1 MAGLVRFYQ
10 SWSVTS
16 KFVIIFVSILFVSL
30 LLTGYTLYRQAAE
43 SAIDQAQTIMEQNLQ
58 QTRTSIEEKV
68 KMMENISQIIAFDS
82 RIQTLLDSDFI
93 NESFQLQDYR
103 DNVAPIIDNIM
114 RQNPYIHSIHV
125 YMSNPQIPE
134 LYGGYDGFFSISR
147 IADDG
152 NYRSL
157 LDDNSIKS
165 AWRSVH
171 KEKLL
176 LVRPDV
182 SPVADVLSFNR
193 KIYSFHDFGIAG
205 LVEIEIMESELFKPL
220 KDSVS
225 GTVGN
230 VYIMDESGK
239 VVSDTIAEAYGARA
253 EQLGLGEWS
262 SGGPV
267 NLLAEVGGT
276 RSIVISIPLEG
287 PQLRIIGVFPVSHV
301 VEKVQDSLY
310 TTLFV
315 LAAALLLMSLLVYFV
330 TVKLLSRMKQLLK
343 AMKQVREDSLGVSV
357 PVTGND
363 EFSQMTRSFN
373 HMTRRIHDLVE
384 RVYKSELLEREA
396 EVKALESQI
405 NPHFLYNT
413 LATISWVARKAN
425 APDVTR
431 ISDSLAKFYRLV
443 LNKGSSETLVAGE
456 LEMVKAYLVIQK
468 FRFEER
474 FDAVFEVDDEVK
486 EFVTLK
492 NILQPLVENALVH
505 GIEPKRSHGT
515 IIIKAGVEDG
525 WVVLR
530 IIDDGVG
537 MTAQRLADIREA
549 KSLESAGSGYALA
562 NITSRLRSHYGEEH
576 RLELFSR
583 PGIGTVITIS
593 FKARRLL

>member
-1 MAGLVRFYQ
+1 
-10 SWSVTS
+10 
-16 KFVIIFVSILFVSL
+16 
-30 LLTGYTLYRQAAE
+30 
-43 SAIDQAQTIMEQNLQ
+43 
-58 QTRTSIEEKV
+58 
-68 KMMENISQIIAFDS
+68 
-82 RIQTLLDSDFI
+82 
-93 NESFQLQDYR
+93 
-103 DNVAPIIDNIM
+103 
-114 RQNPYIHSIHV
+114 
-125 YMSNPQIPE
+125 
-134 LYGGYDGFFSISR
+134 
-147 IADDG
+147 
-152 NYRSL
+152 
-157 LDDNSIKS
+157 
-165 AWRSVH
+165 
-171 KEKLL
+171 
-176 LVRPDV
+176 
-182 SPVADVLSFNR
+182 
-193 KIYSFHDFGIAG
+193 
-205 LVEIEIMESELFKPL
+205 MESELFKPL

-239 VVSDTIAEAYGARA
+239 VVSDTIAEAYGAGA

-310 TTLFV
+310 TTLIV
-315 LAAALLLMSLLVYFV
+315 LAAALLLLSLLVYFV

-363 EFSQMTRSFN
+363 EFSQMTHSFN

-537 MTAQRLADIREA
+537 MTAGRLADIREA

>member
-1 MAGLVRFYQ
+1 MVRFVRFYQ
-10 SWSVTS
+10 HWSVTS

-43 SAIDQAQTIMEQNLQ
+43 SAIEQAQTIMEQNLL
-58 QTRTSIEEKV
+58 QTRSSIEEKV
-68 KMMENISQIIAFDS
+68 KMTENISQIIAFDS

-103 DNVAPIIDNIM
+103 DNVAPTIDNIM

-134 LYGGYDGFFSISR
+134 LYGGYDGFFSIRR
-147 IADDG
+147 IAEDD
-152 NYRSL
+152 NYRFL
-157 LDDNSIKS
+157 LNDNSTKS
-165 AWRSVH
+165 EWRSMH

-176 LVRPDV
+176 LKRPDV

-205 LVEIEIMESELFKPL
+205 MVEIEITESELFKSMR
-220 KDSVS
+220 DAVS
-225 GTVGN
+225 GTIGN
-230 VYIMDESGK
+230 VYIVDGDDRI
-239 VVSDTIAEAYGARA
+239 VSDNIAGAYGANA
-253 EQLGLGEWS
+253 EQMGLGAWT
-262 SGGPV
+262 SGGSINRLADV
-267 NLLAEVGGT
+267 NGT
-276 RSIVISIPLEG
+276 RSIVISLPLTG
-287 PQLRIIGVFPVSHV
+287 PELRIIGVFPVSHV
-301 VEKVQDSLY
+301 VDKVQDSLY
-310 TTLFV
+310 TTLIV
-315 LAAALLLMSLLVYFV
+315 LAAALLLLSLLVYFV
-330 TVKLLSRMKQLLK
+330 TVKLLSRMKLLLK
-343 AMKQVREDSLGVSV
+343 AMKQVREDSLSVSV

-363 EFSQMTRSFN
+363 EFSQMTHSFN
-373 HMTRRIHDLVE
+373 HMTQRIHDLVE

-396 EVKALESQI
+396 EVKALEAQI

-413 LATISWVARKAN
+413 LATISWAARKAN

-474 FDAVFEVDDEVK
+474 FDAVFEIEDAVL

-537 MTAQRLADIREA
+537 MARQRLAAVREERP
-549 KSLESAGSGYALA
+549 LESAGSGYALA
-562 NITSRLRSHYGEEH
+562 NITSRLRSHYGEEY

-593 FKARRLL
+593 FKARRLI

>member
-537 MTAQRLADIREA
+537 MTAPRLADIREA
-549 KSLESAGSGYALA
+549 
-562 NITSRLRSHYGEEH
+562 
-576 RLELFSR
+576 
-583 PGIGTVITIS
+583 
-593 FKARRLL
+593 

>member
-1 MAGLVRFYQ
+1 MARWVRFYHN
-10 SWSVTS
+10 WSVTS

-43 SAIDQAQTIMEQNLQ
+43 SAIEQAQMIMEQNLL
-58 QTRTSIEEKV
+58 QTKTSIEEKV
-68 KMMENISQIIAFDS
+68 KMTENISQIIAFDS
-82 RIQTLLDSDFI
+82 RIQTLLDSDFT

-103 DNVAPIIDNIM
+103 DNVAPSIDNIM

-125 YMSNPQIPE
+125 YMTNPQIPE
-134 LYGGYDGFFSISR
+134 LYGGYDGFFNIRR
-147 IADDG
+147 IAEDAE
-152 NYRSL
+152 YRSL
-157 LDDNSIKS
+157 LEDNSTKS
-165 AWRSVH
+165 KWRSVH

-182 SPVADVLSFNR
+182 LPVAEVFSYNR

-205 LVEIEIMESELFKPL
+205 LVEIEITESELFKPMR
-220 KDSVS
+220 DSVS
-225 GTVGN
+225 GTIGN
-230 VYIMDESGK
+230 VYIADGDGRI
-239 VVSDTIAEAYGARA
+239 VSDNIAGAYGASA
-253 EQLGLGEWS
+253 EQLGLSEWI
-262 SGGPV
+262 SGAASNRLAAV
-267 NLLAEVGGT
+267 NGT
-276 RSIVISIPLEG
+276 RSIVISIPLAG

-310 TTLFV
+310 TTLIV
-315 LAAALLLMSLLVYFV
+315 LAAALLLLSLLVYFV
-330 TVKLLSRMKQLLK
+330 TVKLLSRMKHLLK

-363 EFSQMTRSFN
+363 EFSQMTHSFN
-373 HMTRRIHDLVE
+373 HMTTRIHDLVE

-396 EVKALESQI
+396 EVKALEAQI

-443 LNKGSSETLVAGE
+443 LNKGSSETGVAGE

-474 FDAVFEVDDEVK
+474 FDAVFEIQDEVR
-486 EFVTLK
+486 ECITLK

-515 IIIKAGVEDG
+515 IIIKAGVESG

-537 MTAQRLADIREA
+537 MTAQRLDDIQQQRP
-549 KSLESAGSGYALA
+549 LESTGSGYALA
-562 NITSRLRSHYGEEH
+562 NITSRLRSHYGDEY

-583 PGIGTVITIS
+583 LGIGTVITIS
-593 FKARRLL
+593 FRARGLT

>member
-1 MAGLVRFYQ
+1 MARLVRFYQ

-134 LYGGYDGFFSISR
+134 LYGGYDGFFNISR

-157 LDDNSIKS
+157 LQDNSIKS

-239 VVSDTIAEAYGARA
+239 VVSDTIAEAYGAGA

-262 SGGPV
+262 SGGTV

-310 TTLFV
+310 TTLIV
-315 LAAALLLMSLLVYFV
+315 LAAALLLLSLLVYFV

-363 EFSQMTRSFN
+363 EFSQMTHSFN

-537 MTAQRLADIREA
+537 MTAGRLADIREA

>member
-1 MAGLVRFYQ
+1 MRRILRFYHN
-10 SWSVTS
+10 WSVTS

-43 SAIDQAQTIMEQNLQ
+43 SAIEQAQVIMEQNLL
-58 QTRTSIEEKV
+58 QTKTSIEEKV
-68 KMMENISQIIAFDS
+68 KMTENISQIIAFDS
-82 RIQTLLDSDFI
+82 RIQTLLDSNFT

-103 DNVAPIIDNIM
+103 DNVAPSIDNIM

-147 IADDG
+147 IEDDE

-157 LDDNSIKS
+157 LDDNTIKS
-165 AWRSVH
+165 EWRSIH

-182 SPVADVLSFNR
+182 SPVADVFSYNR

-205 LVEIEIMESELFKPL
+205 LVEIEITEGELFKPVR
-220 KDSVS
+220 DSVS
-225 GTVGN
+225 GNIGD
-230 VYIMDESGK
+230 VYIADGEG
-239 VVSDTIAEAYGARA
+239 VIVSDHVAEAYRASA
-253 EQLGLGEWS
+253 EQMGLEEWISGES
-262 SGGPV
+262 V
-267 NLLAEVGGT
+267 NTLAEVNGS
-276 RSIVISIPLEG
+276 RSIVISIPLAG
-287 PQLRIIGVFPVSHV
+287 PSLRIIGVFPVSHV

-315 LAAALLLMSLLVYFV
+315 LAAALLVLSLLVYFV
-330 TVKLLSRMKQLLK
+330 TVKLLSRMKMLLK

-363 EFSQMTRSFN
+363 EFSQMTHSFN
-373 HMTRRIHDLVE
+373 HMTTRIHDLVE

-443 LNKGSSETLVAGE
+443 LNKGSSETLVANE

-474 FDAVFEVDDEVK
+474 FDTVFEIEDEVG
-486 EFVTLK
+486 EYVTLK

-505 GIEPKRSHGT
+505 GIDPKRSHGT

-525 WVVLR
+525 RVVLR

-537 MTAQRLADIREA
+537 MTARRLADVREQRP
-549 KSLESAGSGYALA
+549 LESAGSGYALA

-583 PGIGTVITIS
+583 PGIGTVITIT
-593 FKARRLL
+593 FQARRLT

>member
-43 SAIDQAQTIMEQNLQ
+43 SAIEQAQTIMEQNLQ

-147 IADDG
+147 IADDS

-315 LAAALLLMSLLVYFV
+315 LAAALLLLSLLVYFV

-537 MTAQRLADIREA
+537 MTAPRLADIREA